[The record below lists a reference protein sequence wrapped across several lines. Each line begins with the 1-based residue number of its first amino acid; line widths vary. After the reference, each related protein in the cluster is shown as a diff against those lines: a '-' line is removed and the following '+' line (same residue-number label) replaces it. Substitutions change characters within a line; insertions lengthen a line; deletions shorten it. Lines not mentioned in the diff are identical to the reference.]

1 MQKPF
6 EAGRAE
12 GRDRLM
18 VLLRQVMIRAA
29 KSAIRTIPPC
39 TRQVLVASGHYTQS
53 YRESLYFCDCRR
65 MKSSR
70 MSCSTECNAKHSLHV
85 QNASEKGFSI
95 RLDLAKSQSCGWTLW
110 LS

>member
-1 MQKPF
+1 VQKPF

-39 TRQVLVASGHYTQS
+39 TRQVCGIYTLHAILPRVLVILWMQA
-53 YRESLYFCDCRR
+53 REVIS
-65 MKSSR
+65 
-70 MSCSTECNAKHSLHV
+70 HV
-85 QNASEKGFSI
+85 L
-95 RLDLAKSQSCGWTLW
+95 LD
-110 LS
+110 

>member
-1 MQKPF
+1 VQKPF

-39 TRQVLVASGHYTQS
+39 TRQVLVASIHYTQS
-53 YRESLYFCDCRR
+53 YRESL
-65 MKSSR
+65 
-70 MSCSTECNAKHSLHV
+70 
-85 QNASEKGFSI
+85 
-95 RLDLAKSQSCGWTLW
+95 
-110 LS
+110 